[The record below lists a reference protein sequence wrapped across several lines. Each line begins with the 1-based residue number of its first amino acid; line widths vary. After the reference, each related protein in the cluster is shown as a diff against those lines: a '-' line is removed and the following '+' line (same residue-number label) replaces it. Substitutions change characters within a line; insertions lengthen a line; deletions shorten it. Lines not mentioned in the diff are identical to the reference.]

1 MCNNLS
7 HYHNVKISCADKAS
21 TDAVTLRRPS
31 NAKNTEFVAGSFEI
45 NSVLLRKGSVPDPCY
60 ETCE

>member
-7 HYHNVKISCADKAS
+7 HYHNVKVICAGKAS
-21 TDAVTLRRPS
+21 IDAMTLRRSS
-31 NAKNTEFVAGSFEI
+31 NAENTESVAGSFEVHSI
-45 NSVLLRKGSVPDPCY
+45 LLRAGSVPDPCY

>member
-7 HYHNVKISCADKAS
+7 HYHNVEVTCADKAS
-21 TDAVTLRRPS
+21 TDAMTLRRSS
-31 NAKNTEFVAGSFEI
+31 NAENTQSVAGSFEI
-45 NSVLLRKGSVPDPCY
+45 NSILLRECSVPDPCY